1 MKWCEAYIQMKEN
14 KSFVR
19 RKVWG
24 KSYIVWLKPVFFI
37 QEDWCK
43 DENLKKL
50 VSNFG
55 GINEEGKRILKG
67 EEALSLFNGHSVE
80 TGWQPRP
87 EDKVADDWEI
97 VELK

>member
-14 KSFVR
+14 KAFVR
-19 RKVWG
+19 RAVWG
-24 KSYIVWLKPVFFI
+24 SNYLVWLKPVFMI

-55 GINEEGKRILKG
+55 GINEDGKRVLKG
-67 EEALSLFNGHSVE
+67 AESLSLFNGYSVE
-80 TGWQPRP
+80 AGWQPRP
-87 EDKVADDWEI
+87 EDRVADDWMI

>member
-24 KSYIVWLKPVFFI
+24 KSYIVWLKPIFFI
-37 QEDWCK
+37 QEYWCK

>member
-14 KSFVR
+14 KAFVR
-19 RKVWG
+19 RTTWG
-24 KSYIVWLKPVFFI
+24 SKYLVWLKPVFMI

-55 GINEEGKRILKG
+55 GMGKDGKRVLKG
-67 EEALSLFNGHSVE
+67 EESLSLFNGYSVE
-80 TGWQPRP
+80 AGWQPRP
-87 EDKVADDWEI
+87 EDRVADDWII
-97 VELK
+97 VDLK